1 MKYCGYKRHD
11 SVKEDCF
18 PFMPFRGPGPY
29 LFRQSLFKLS
39 PKSNI
44 RITIKTF
51 IKIIVQFS
59 THIGRTGKPEANVA
73 WKFLKEDPP

>member
-1 MKYCGYKRHD
+1 MKYSGYKRHE

-18 PFMPFRGPGPY
+18 PFMPFKGPGPI
-29 LFRQSLFKLS
+29 LFSQSLFELS

-59 THIGRTGKPEANVA
+59 THISK
-73 WKFLKEDPP
+73 

>member
-1 MKYCGYKRHD
+1 MQSKILKLLNKNMKYSGYKRHE

-29 LFRQSLFKLS
+29 LFRQSLFELS

-51 IKIIVQFS
+51 IKIIVQFML
-59 THIGRTGKPEANVA
+59 NFN
-73 WKFLKEDPP
+73 KFYLTI